1 MVNCV
6 KQLSYMDT
14 DSFMVYKK
22 QMIFI
27 KKIAEDIE
35 IRYLKSDIETSYY
48 ELNRPLKSKKSN
60 WIMKNHEN
68 SCWVKGKNIKLLHR

>member
-35 IRYLKSDIETSYY
+35 IRYVKSDIETSYY
-48 ELNRPLKSKKSN
+48 ELKKQLDYE
-60 WIMKNHEN
+60 KP
-68 SCWVKGKNIKLLHR
+68 

>member
-35 IRYLKSDIETSYY
+35 IRYLKSDIETS
-48 ELNRPLKSKKSN
+48 
-60 WIMKNHEN
+60 WIK
-68 SCWVKGKNIKLLHR
+68 

>member
-35 IRYLKSDIETSYY
+35 IRYVKSDIETSYY
-48 ELNRPLKSKKSN
+48 ELNRPLKSKKAIGL
-60 WIMKNHEN
+60 WKTMRTLVGLRAKT
-68 SCWVKGKNIKLLHR
+68 